1 MHTLPGSTVP
11 LLPLF
16 LALLISAPDDA
27 PSPARPAREASS
39 AGIQFLSSLPQARR
53 LSARS
58 GLPIVLTFGAA
69 WCGTCR
75 QFKRRT
81 LPSESVQ
88 ALADS
93 FHWVYV
99 EIERNVSMAREFNVR
114 STPQMV
120 VIKADGTHLGTA
132 LGALLPRELVRFL
145 SKAKERSKGLGRNPP
160 YSVPVVEANLN
171 TPLTWSPSGYRARA
185 VCFSHVG
192 YGPLNVSSQSPAQI
206 LRLGLSPRTPS
217 TLAKGQFELR
227 WTEAAV
233 NVFAQRENDFRLDYL
248 TINSVLSLSY
258 GITDTFQVGL
268 EYSDVTR
275 TNSVLDPIVDGFHDA
290 FGLGDSGRDDFPS
303 GDNIIEL
310 APKNGV
316 SINSD
321 SSGSEARD
329 LRLTLQ
335 HNLTCGSASMPAIS
349 FALDLG
355 FHAGGRAQLRGD
367 NPWSVSF
374 STALARRFGQG
385 FYTYAGLG
393 YAWHGLDQA
402 RGLPLEDSQWSGMLA
417 FEWRYGAKSSWVLQ
431 YLLSEG
437 VAKDRDP
444 FDKPT
449 NEINIGW
456 KREIAEGTV
465 FEIGLIENII
475 EVDNS
480 PDFGLHFGLQYR
492 F

>member
-1 MHTLPGSTVP
+1 MP

-16 LALLISAPDDA
+16 LALLASALDDA
-27 PSPARPAREASS
+27 PSATPAPLATPS
-39 AGIQFLSSLPQARR
+39 AGIRFLNSLPLARR
-53 LSARS
+53 LSAES
-58 GLPIVLTFGAA
+58 GLPIVLSFGAA

-75 QFKRRT
+75 EFKRTT
-81 LPSESVQ
+81 LPDESVQ
-88 ALADS
+88 ALGNR

-99 EIERNVSMAREFNVR
+99 DIERNVSLAREFNVR
-114 STPQMV
+114 STPQIV
-120 VIKADGTHLGTA
+120 VLQADGRQLGTA
-132 LGALLPRELVRFL
+132 IGALLPGELVRFL
-145 SKAKERSKGLGRNPP
+145 LDAKQRSKDLKEPP
-160 YSVPVVEANLN
+160 PLSIPVVEADLR
-171 TPLTWSPSGYRARA
+171 TPLTWSPSGFRSRAT
-185 VCFSHVG
+185 CFSQVG
-192 YGPLNVSSQSPAQI
+192 YGPLNIPSQSPAQI

-217 TLAKGQFELR
+217 TLARGQFELR
-227 WTEAAV
+227 WSETAA
-233 NVFAQRENDFRLDYL
+233 NVFAQREDDFRLDYL

-258 GITDTFQVGL
+258 GISDTLQVGL
-268 EYSDVTR
+268 EYNDVTR
-275 TNSVLDPIVDGFHDA
+275 TNSALDPLVDSFHDL

-335 HNLTCGSASMPAIS
+335 HNLSCGNASLPAIS

-367 NPWSVSF
+367 NPWSVSL
-374 STALARRFGQG
+374 SSALARRFGPE
-385 FYTYAGLG
+385 FYTYVGLG
-393 YAWHGLDQA
+393 FAWHGLDQA

-417 FEWRYGAKSSWVLQ
+417 FEWRYGAKSSWILQ

-437 VAKDRDP
+437 VARDRDP

-449 NEINIGW
+449 NEINFGW
-456 KREIAEGTV
+456 KREVAEGTV
-465 FEIGLIENII
+465 LEIGLIENII

-480 PDFGLHFGLQYR
+480 PDFGLHFGLQFR